1 LVNHTGAW
9 GHMNKS
15 YPMKLSGTKV
25 SALTISSLLFLSPI
39 LLAQEDKNDTKESS
53 VLEEVLVTATYREVS
68 VQDLSLAISA
78 LTSVTLE
85 NMGATEIQDYYRVV
99 PNFSVVDRGPGLR
112 MYSLRGIST
121 GIVTQSAATVG
132 VYLND
137 IPLSA
142 AGFQP
147 DIKLFDLE
155 RIEVLRGPQGTLYGE
170 GSMGGTLRMITP
182 DPDPS
187 GFYGKAEGTLSSTKD
202 GGTNYSAAAMVNVPL
217 AEDIFAIRAS
227 AYYYDWSGFIDR
239 IAQPDG
245 VQLDF
250 GAMIGLPPGII
261 PVLDSGPIEGANNI
275 NDEETKGGRISMLW
289 KATDK
294 LSIELGY
301 LSQDS
306 NFGGRPT
313 EANNVGEYKTDFYL
327 DEVVSDDISITNL
340 SINYD
345 LGWANLLSATSLWD
359 RNVDRLSDN
368 ADLGNSIF
376 PGAKLAGVGTATE
389 EFQDQLTQEFRL
401 TSKSGERL
409 EWIAGFYY
417 VDKNDGFEQWMVDDL
432 NFFVDFVNIL
442 GIPVTD
448 ARQLLDLSGSFEET
462 QSAFYG
468 EIDYKF
474 NDRWS
479 GTVGLRYF
487 DYEQTTTIVNNDI
500 NVLGL
505 GLQDGVYDGSDSGT
519 TSKFSLR
526 YAVSE
531 NVLLYATAA
540 EGFRIGGVN
549 TAPGVP
555 EDQVV
560 FGPDTLWSYE
570 FGAKTSSSDGR
581 WVFNAAVFYIDWTDI
596 QLALPIGFSFGTV
609 NAGAAEVTGA
619 EFELSWY
626 PMDKLSITASLGL
639 NDGELSKDVPEADN
653 PDNPNP
659 GFKGDTL
666 PGVAD
671 MTGSLSI
678 QYTSP
683 VEQWNMDWFVRA
695 DYQYTGDSQT
705 TFNELS
711 TANFLPS
718 YFELDSYGILNL
730 RLGLSGERW
739 GASLYVDNATDERAV
754 ILRDNAAYAERTTRN
769 RPRTIGVRVKVNF

>member
-1 LVNHTGAW
+1 
-9 GHMNKS
+9 MNKS
-15 YPMKLSGTKV
+15 YPMNISGAKL
-25 SALTISSLLFLSPI
+25 SALTVSSLLFLSPV
-39 LLAQEDKNDTKESS
+39 LLAQDNENDAEE
-53 VLEEVLVTATYREVS
+53 LIIEEVIVTATYREAS
-68 VQDLSLAISA
+68 VQDLSLAITA
-78 LTSVTLE
+78 LTAETLE
-85 NMGATEIQDYYRVV
+85 NMGATEIQDYYRTV
-99 PNFSVVDRGPGLR
+99 PNFTVVDRGPGLR
-112 MYSLRGIST
+112 MYTLRGIST

-132 VYLND
+132 VYLNE

-155 RIEVLRGPQGTLYGE
+155 RVEVLRGPQGTLFGE

-187 GFYGKAEGTLSSTKD
+187 GFFGKAEGSYSSTTD
-202 GGTNYSAAAMVNVPL
+202 GGNNFNGAAMVNVPIV
-217 AEDIFAIRAS
+217 EDSFAIRAS

-239 IAQPDG
+239 IPQPDG

-250 GAMIGLPPGII
+250 GALIGLPPGSIP
-261 PVLDSGPIEGANNI
+261 PVLDSGPIDGANNI

-294 LSIELGY
+294 LSFELGY

-306 NFGGRPT
+306 DFGGKPV
-313 EANNVGEYKTDFYL
+313 EANNVGKYKTDFIL
-327 DEVVSDDISITNL
+327 DEVVSDEVEITSL

-345 LGWANLLSATSLWD
+345 FGWANLLSATSLWD
-359 RNVDRLSDN
+359 RTVDRLSDN

-389 EFQDQLTQEFRL
+389 EFQDQITQEFRL
-401 TSKSGERL
+401 TSKGGGRL

-417 VDKNDGFEQWMVDDL
+417 VDKDDGFNQWIVDDL
-432 NFFVDFVNIL
+432 DFFIDFVNIL
-442 GIPVTD
+442 GIPLTD
-448 ARQLLDLSGSFEET
+448 ARQLLDLSGDFEET
-462 QSAFYG
+462 QTAFYG
-468 EIDYKF
+468 ELDYQF

-487 DYEQTTTIVNNDI
+487 DYEQTTTIINNDI
-500 NVLGL
+500 NALGL

-526 YAVSE
+526 YTATD
-531 NVLLYATAA
+531 NVMIYATAA

-549 TAPGVP
+549 TAPGIP
-555 EDQVV
+555 DDQIV
-560 FGPDTLWSYE
+560 FGPDSLWSYE
-570 FGAKTSSSDGR
+570 LGAKTSSSDGR
-581 WVFNAAVFYIDWTDI
+581 WVFNAAVFYVDWTDI

-609 NAGAAEVTGA
+609 NSGEAQVTGA
-619 EFELSWY
+619 EFELSWR
-626 PMDKLSITASLGL
+626 PIDKLDITASLGL
-639 NDGELSKDVPEADN
+639 NDGELSEDVPEANN

-671 MTGSLSI
+671 MTGSLSM

-683 VEQWNMDWFVRA
+683 IEQWDMDWFVRG

-711 TANFLPS
+711 TANFMPS
-718 YFELDSYGILNL
+718 HFKLDAYSILNL
-730 RLGLSGERW
+730 RLGLRGERW
-739 GASLYVDNATDERAV
+739 GAYLFANNVTDERAV
-754 ILRDNAAYAERTTRN
+754 ILRDNAAFALRTTRN
-769 RPRTIGVRVKVNF
+769 RPRTIGVKVTANF